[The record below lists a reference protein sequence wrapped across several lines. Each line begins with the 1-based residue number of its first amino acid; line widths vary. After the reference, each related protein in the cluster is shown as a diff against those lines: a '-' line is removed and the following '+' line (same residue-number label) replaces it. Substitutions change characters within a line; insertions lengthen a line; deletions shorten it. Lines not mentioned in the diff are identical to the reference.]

1 MTAGGKRGRPPFE
14 DVLTPAEWRIVEA
27 VRHGLTGRQIAAAR
41 GISPDAVKYHVAN
54 ALQKLG
60 LADRRALRH
69 WTGVARSSALAEKE
83 PRMSEPGKPDAA
95 DPDGATSDGAS
106 IGAIAQI
113 ARTVG
118 DIDAARAWYEG
129 VLGLSHLY
137 SFPGMAFFDCGGV
150 RLYLSQSLSQTPAG
164 AGSSASGE
172 SILYFRVG
180 DIRAAHARL
189 SQRGAVFRGAP
200 HMIHRHPDGTEEW
213 LAILED
219 NEGRPLA
226 ISAQVRP
233 GPSPAPQSTSAQS
246 HGRQSPRPS
255 TG

>member
-1 MTAGGKRGRPPFE
+1 
-14 DVLTPAEWRIVEA
+14 VLTPAEWRIVEA

-60 LADRRALRH
+60 LADRRALRR
-69 WTGVARSSALAEKE
+69 WAGVARSSALTGKVSTV
-83 PRMSEPGKPDAA
+83 SEPQQ
-95 DPDGATSDGAS
+95 
-106 IGAIAQI
+106 IGALAQI

-118 DIDAARAWYEG
+118 DIDAARAWYEE
-129 VLGLSHLY
+129 VLGLTHLY

-150 RLYLSQSLSQTPAG
+150 RLYLSQTPGPAP
-164 AGSSASGE
+164 GE

-180 DIRAAHARL
+180 DIHAAHAEL
-189 SQRGAVFRGAP
+189 SRRGAVFRGAP

-213 LAILED
+213 LAILDD

-233 GPSPAPQSTSAQS
+233 ALET
-246 HGRQSPRPS
+246 
-255 TG
+255 